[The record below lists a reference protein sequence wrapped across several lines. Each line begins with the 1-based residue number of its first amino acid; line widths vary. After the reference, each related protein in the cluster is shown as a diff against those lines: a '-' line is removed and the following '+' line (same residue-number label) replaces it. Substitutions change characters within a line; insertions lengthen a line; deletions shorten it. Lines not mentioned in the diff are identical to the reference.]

1 METTDIINELRAE
14 IAALS
19 ARIDELEKQLAD
31 NEELAD
37 AVEPAMDIEDAA
49 DTGAVAEAE
58 PAAALD
64 LDIEIDKH
72 GASPLPDLHNF
83 QWMTDMPGS
92 EVANIISGISL
103 NDRVL
108 FINTL
113 FREDP
118 GLFQSPITS
127 LNGMKSI
134 EDAVASSST
143 CSLTKPQKKSW
154 VALSS
159 SLAAASTTVLMSS
172 ETWHS

>member
-83 QWMTDMPGS
+83 QWMTDMQIG
-92 EVANIISGISL
+92 
-103 NDRVL
+103 
-108 FINTL
+108 
-113 FREDP
+113 REH
-118 GLFQSPITS
+118 
-127 LNGMKSI
+127 
-134 EDAVASSST
+134 V
-143 CSLTKPQKKSW
+143 
-154 VALSS
+154 
-159 SLAAASTTVLMSS
+159 
-172 ETWHS
+172 

>member
-83 QWMTDMPGS
+83 QWMTEMPGS

-118 GLFQSPITS
+118 GLFQSTITS

-134 EDAVASSST
+134 EDAVAW
-143 CSLTKPQKKSW
+143 LIERFPEW
-154 VALSS
+154 NLG
-159 SLAAASTTVLMSS
+159 S
-172 ETWHS
+172 EVVYRFMMAVRRKLR